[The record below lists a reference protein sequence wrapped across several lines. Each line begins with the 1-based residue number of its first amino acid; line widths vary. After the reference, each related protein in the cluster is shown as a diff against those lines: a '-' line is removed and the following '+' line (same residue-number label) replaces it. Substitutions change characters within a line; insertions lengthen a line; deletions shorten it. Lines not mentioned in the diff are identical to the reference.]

1 MSSGKP
7 IPKIAVEVEIT
18 RLDGSRIRGDVF
30 IAANERVL
38 DMLNGSNP
46 FFPFR
51 HADNRRVLLLGKAS
65 IVSIE
70 PLDQKG

>member
-1 MSSGKP
+1 MSNGTP
-7 IPKIAVEVEIT
+7 IPKIAVEVEIS
-18 RLDGSRIRGDVF
+18 RFDGSKVRGDVF

-38 DMLNGSNP
+38 DMLNSSNP

-51 HADNRRVLLLGKAS
+51 DSNTRRVLLFSKAS
-65 IVSIE
+65 IVTIE

>member
-1 MSSGKP
+1 MSNGTP

-18 RLDGSRIRGDVF
+18 RFDGSRVRGDVF

-38 DMLNGSNP
+38 DMLNGSSP

-51 HADNRRVLLLGKAS
+51 DASTRRVLLFSKTS
-65 IVSIE
+65 IVTME